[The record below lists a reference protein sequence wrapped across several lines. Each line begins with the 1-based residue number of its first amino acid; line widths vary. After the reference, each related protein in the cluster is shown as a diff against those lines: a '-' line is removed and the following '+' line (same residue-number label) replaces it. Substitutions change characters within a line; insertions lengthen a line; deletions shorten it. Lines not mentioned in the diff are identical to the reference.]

1 MARKIKQSL
10 RLFVGLAISVF
21 FLYLAIKGVDL
32 HQVGQALLQADYWW
46 FVPALAALFGSH
58 WLRAVRHKLLL
69 DPVHRF
75 RSGQLFSALMIGY
88 MANDV
93 LPAHLGEVLRAYII
107 GKKGR
112 LPASLALATIA
123 VERVIDVLT
132 LIVIMGITFVIFPFP
147 SWVRTSGYLTFGFA
161 LALIVFLVAL
171 RKYESTVTR
180 WVQRL
185 LGPISQKLAGKIAT
199 LIREFARGV
208 VPLRR
213 RLDYLWLVVLSVLIW
228 AGYVLVFVFG
238 FQAFDLSRTYN
249 LPWDA
254 ALVTL
259 VITTIAVVV
268 PSSPGYVGTYH
279 WLCMKSLE
287 LFGIPASASLSFAVA
302 VHAIS
307 FLPVALVGFIFAGK
321 EGYSLSKISHTEE
334 TLQEPE
340 VQLQTSS

>member
-1 MARKIKQSL
+1 MAKKIKQSL
-10 RLFVGLAISVF
+10 RLFVGLAISAF
-21 FLYLAIKGVDL
+21 FLYLAFRGVDL
-32 HQVGQALLQADYWW
+32 QKVGQALTQADYWW

-69 DPVHRF
+69 NPVHRF

-112 LPASLALATIA
+112 LPASLTLATIA

-132 LIVIMGITFVIFPFP
+132 LILIMGLTFVIFPFP
-147 SWVRTSGYLTFGFA
+147 AWVRTSGYITFGFA
-161 LALIVFLVAL
+161 VGLIVFLVAL
-171 RKYESTVTR
+171 RKYEGTVTR
-180 WVQRL
+180 WTQRL
-185 LGPISQKLAGKIAT
+185 LGPISGKLANKVAT
-199 LIREFARGV
+199 LIAEFARGV
-208 VPLRR
+208 VPLQRKV
-213 RLDYLWLVVLSVLIW
+213 DYVWVAVLSGLIW

-238 FQAFDLSRTYN
+238 FRAFDLSRAYN
-249 LPWDA
+249 LPWNA

-287 LFGIPASASLSFAVA
+287 LFGVPASASLSFAVA

-307 FLPVALVGFIFAGK
+307 FLPVAVVGFIFAGK
-321 EGYSLSKISHTEE
+321 EGYSLSKISHSEE
-334 TLQEPE
+334 VLEQPE
-340 VQLQTSS
+340 MRLQTSA

>member
-1 MARKIKQSL
+1 MAKRIKQSL

-32 HQVGQALLQADYWW
+32 HQVGQALVQADYWW

-107 GKKGR
+107 GKKGG

-132 LIVIMGITFVIFPFP
+132 LIVIMGVTFVIFPFP
-147 SWVRTSGYLTFGFA
+147 AWVRTSGYLTFAFA

-171 RKYESTVTR
+171 RKYEGTVTR
-180 WVQRL
+180 WVRRL
-185 LGPISQKLAGKIAT
+185 LGPLSRKLADKVAA

-213 RLDYLWLVVLSVLIW
+213 RLDYLWLAVLSVLIW

-238 FQAFDLSRTYN
+238 FQAFDLSRAYD
-249 LPWDA
+249 LPWNA

-321 EGYSLSKISHTEE
+321 EGYSLSRISRSEE
-334 TLQEPE
+334 TLHKAE